1 MLYVSSR
8 KDLHTVSLER
18 FQYGGTNITGF
29 RLVNLDNS
37 SVSKTMEEWQRKL
50 DSEGINSQLCP
61 ADVLLASAP
70 PGSSKRPVGSVR
82 IKTEAA
88 LMYDAVH
95 VFANALSKL
104 GSSHVIST
112 KSINCEGDNFWEHG
126 DSLINFMKLVRPT
139 CKLNVVSVIDEIR

>member
-1 MLYVSSR
+1 MN
-8 KDLHTVSLER
+8 LER

-50 DSEGINSQLCP
+50 ESDGVKPENCP
-61 ADVLLASAP
+61 VDLGP
-70 PGSSKRPVGSVR
+70 KRLERPSPIR

-88 LMYDAVH
+88 LMYDAVQ

-104 GSSHVIST
+104 GSSQVINT

-126 DSLINFMKLVRPT
+126 YSLINFMKLV
-139 CKLNVVSVIDEIR
+139 